1 MSEMAKNE
9 REKWDKVRNEK
20 LKKALEKT
28 VSKQENELNFFHK
41 KMNLIFVEFKKNRA
55 LETEKYISI

>member
-1 MSEMAKNE
+1 MAKMEKE
-9 REKWDKVRNEK
+9 RWDKVRNDK

-28 VSKQENELNFFHK
+28 VAKQENEKIFFHK

-55 LETEKYISI
+55 IETEKLFSI